1 MGCDRRCT
9 FMLWNIFIG
18 FCRFFGL
25 ITALGLWGIG
35 VEAAYYGH
43 YLGFY
48 MIVVAIL
55 MTFLESVFA
64 INMCVLVCVGND
76 DSTSLCQRLWDAVLW
91 IDNWKKG
98 VLYFCFSIPC
108 FIQPHTVWMGIISG
122 VMLIFSSIFYGIKS
136 CYNEEQSLEK
146 VSHNATYDR
155 FDDIQDDIEDSI
167 LNPTE
172 GGPGVL
178 SLADQQ
184 EILEV

>member
-1 MGCDRRCT
+1 
-9 FMLWNIFIG
+9 
-18 FCRFFGL
+18 
-25 ITALGLWGIG
+25 
-35 VEAAYYGH
+35 
-43 YLGFY
+43 
-48 MIVVAIL
+48 
-55 MTFLESVFA
+55 
-64 INMCVLVCVGND
+64 
-76 DSTSLCQRLWDAVLW
+76 
-91 IDNWKKG
+91 
-98 VLYFCFSIPC
+98 
-108 FIQPHTVWMGIISG
+108 MGIISG
-122 VMLIFSSIFYGIKS
+122 VMLIFSSLFYGMKS